1 MPSKAPIIEQLKR
14 PLRSL
19 RWHLGWPHAARSEYF
34 RDMLGGLS
42 DDPGVE
48 KAIEAGLAWLKRA
61 QDCSTSRD
69 GGVARHFS
77 LLTGWSTSY
86 PETTGYIIPTFLEH
100 AHRIGD
106 DELRLRARRMLDWLV
121 QIQLP
126 EGAFQGS
133 TIGSGPVVPTVF
145 DTGQILIGL
154 AAGVHNFGNTYLPT
168 LSRAADW
175 LVKIQNAAGVW
186 DAPNFFVD
194 VDENADRPYET
205 HVAWGMLEAAKVTG
219 NETYKLAAVR
229 NIEWALQFQQPNG
242 WFSSCCLD
250 EPKKPVTHT
259 LGYAL
264 RGVIEGYLHT
274 NSQKFLDAA
283 ILTANALLTTISSEG
298 RIPGRLKADWS
309 PGSSWVCV
317 TGSVQIAACWLLL
330 YKATGDVRYRNA
342 GFLTNE
348 YVRRTLKIGG
358 SADVV
363 GGVKGSFPVAGGY
376 LPFQF
381 LNWAC
386 KFMIDSCAL
395 ELEIRNNNA

>member
-1 MPSKAPIIEQLKR
+1 M
-14 PLRSL
+14 
-19 RWHLGWPHAARSEYF
+19 GWPQAARSEFF

-42 DDPGVE
+42 EDPGVE
-48 KAIEAGLAWLKRA
+48 TSIEVGLAWLRRA
-61 QDCSTSRD
+61 QDCSKSHD

-100 AHRIGD
+100 AHRLGD
-106 DELRLRARRMLDWLV
+106 AGLRLRARRMLDWLV
-121 QIQLP
+121 EIQLP

-133 TIGSGPVVPTVF
+133 TIGAGPVVPTVF
-145 DTGQILIGL
+145 DTGQILMGL
-154 AAGVHNFGNTYLPT
+154 SAGVSNFGETYLPT
-168 LSRAADW
+168 LVSAADW
-175 LVKIQNAAGVW
+175 LVRIQNGKGVW

-194 VDENADRPYET
+194 VDVDADRPYET
-205 HVAWGMLEAAKVTG
+205 HVAWGMLEAAKATG
-219 NETYKLAAVR
+219 NETYKAAAVR
-229 NIEWALQFQQPNG
+229 NIDWALQFQQPNG
-242 WFSSCCLD
+242 WFASCCLD
-250 EPKKPVTHT
+250 EPKRPVTHT
-259 LGYAL
+259 IGYAL

-274 NSQKFLDAA
+274 GNQRFLDAA
-283 ILTANALLTTISSEG
+283 ILTANALLTTVSSEG
-298 RIPGRLKADWS
+298 RIPGRLKSDWS
-309 PGSSWVCV
+309 PGCSCVCV

-342 GFLTNE
+342 GFLTNQ
-348 YVRRTLKIGG
+348 YVRRTLKIEG

-386 KFMIDSCAL
+386 KFMIDSCTL
-395 ELEIRNNNA
+395 ELEIRNHKG